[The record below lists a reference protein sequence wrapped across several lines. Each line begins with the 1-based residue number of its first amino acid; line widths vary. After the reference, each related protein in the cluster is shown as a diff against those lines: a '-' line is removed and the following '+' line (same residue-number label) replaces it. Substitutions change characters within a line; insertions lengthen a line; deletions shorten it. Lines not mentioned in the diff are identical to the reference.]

1 MNVYVETNFILEL
14 AFVQQ
19 QHESCGRILGLCEDR
34 RAALVVPVFCVAE
47 SYETLIRRGKKRK
60 QISED
65 LDRELAQLGRS
76 KPYEDEIGALR
87 NMMGL
92 LVRSSEEADRRLPEV
107 LKRMLKVAEVI
118 PLDADVISEAASCR
132 ERHNLE
138 QQDAVVCASVLHH
151 LASAG
156 GREGCFINRD
166 RAGFD
171 DPDIQESLANKGCKL
186 LFGFDQGHSYI
197 ERRVNAALGG

>member
-138 QQDAVVCASVLHH
+138 QQDAVVCVGIASSRV
-151 LASAG
+151 G
-156 GREGCFINRD
+156 RREGRLLHQP
-166 RAGFD
+166 RPSGFRR
-171 DPDIQESLANKGCKL
+171 SR
-186 LFGFDQGHSYI
+186 HSGKPG
-197 ERRVNAALGG
+197 EQRMQAALRL